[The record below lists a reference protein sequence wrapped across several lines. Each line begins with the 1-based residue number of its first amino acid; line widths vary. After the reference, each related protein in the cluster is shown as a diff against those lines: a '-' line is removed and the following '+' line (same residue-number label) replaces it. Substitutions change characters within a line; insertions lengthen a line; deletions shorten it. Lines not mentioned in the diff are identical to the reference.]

1 MVWQVD
7 LLVGSGMSRSP
18 AAGGMSSGR
27 GVEHIC
33 AGQLQV
39 SPQLDELAQLGGPML
54 WLLV

>member
-7 LLVGSGMSRSP
+7 LLVGSGMSHSP
-18 AAGGMSSGR
+18 VAGGMSSGK

-39 SPQLDELAQLGGPML
+39 SSQLDV
-54 WLLV
+54 LVNWYKWHDSM

>member
-1 MVWQVD
+1 MIWQVN
-7 LLVGSGMSRSP
+7 LLVGSGISRSP

-33 AGQLQV
+33 AGQLQAN
-39 SPQLDELAQLGGPML
+39 SQLDELAQLGGHML

>member
-1 MVWQVD
+1 MVWPVD

-18 AAGGMSSGR
+18 AAGGMTPGE
-27 GVEHIC
+27 GVEHIG

-39 SPQLDELAQLGGPML
+39 SPWLDELAQLGGPML

>member
-1 MVWQVD
+1 MIWQVD
-7 LLVGSGMSRSP
+7 LLDGSGMSRSP

-39 SPQLDELAQLGGPML
+39 SPQLDELVQLGGPML